1 MDIKD
6 IVKKAPDDATHY
18 AIDEFNG
25 RVTYY
30 KDIIPNVTYQ
40 FICGNDN
47 VWDENLGNPAY
58 EEVLQLQ
65 TRTKVE
71 YVRVTESIFDLKDEL
86 HRGELY
92 YTFGDEEWF
101 TFNDE
106 PSLVAGFKEKNI
118 YRRIETPITERDEFI
133 EKVGDIQQVFDKR
146 TNPMWAGRLYDAG
159 CRFVGE

>member
-1 MDIKD
+1 MEF
-6 IVKKAPDDATHY
+6 KA
-18 AIDEFNG
+18 
-25 RVTYY
+25 RVS
-30 KDIIPNVTYQ
+30 
-40 FICGNDN
+40 
-47 VWDENLGNPAY
+47 
-58 EEVLQLQ
+58 EEVALQLMRSEWPKSGLFVEVKAIEDTGRIKMELTKDNKTP

-118 YRRIETPITERDEFI
+118 YRRIETPITEREEFI
-133 EKVGDIQQVFDKR
+133 EKVGDVQPVFDKR
-146 TNPMWAGRLYDAG
+146 TNPMWTGILYDAG